1 MACRGRAG
9 CDSIERG
16 FSQGRRWR
24 RRHRQTVT
32 ASGDRKRCRRP
43 HRERASNMTAIAP
56 RIELPAGELPAGELP
71 AGEAPAGELP
81 AGLELVQQL
90 IDTVTAHP
98 EVREPLLRA
107 LLTED
112 FLALPE
118 RVSRLQESFD
128 DFRDET
134 RAEFGRVNARLDANT
149 DAIAANTDA
158 IATNASA
165 IAANTSAI
173 AANTS
178 ELEEHRRTLAEHSRI
193 IAGHTQ
199 TIAENSRIIAGHT
212 QTIAEN
218 TRSLREIEGHVGRW
232 RGADYENLCRVEIGA
247 VLDGFL
253 NVAVLADR
261 ERIKLQ
267 LENARADNLITRAQY
282 LDGLR
287 PDIIARGHADKD
299 EVELLMVGECSIT
312 FNRGDLETAYRRA
325 KVIEQVTGVRTQAFL
340 VTHRNWPPEIEDVA
354 RQLRVAIIQHQ
365 SDEHADQYVD

>member
-1 MACRGRAG
+1 
-9 CDSIERG
+9 
-16 FSQGRRWR
+16 
-24 RRHRQTVT
+24 
-32 ASGDRKRCRRP
+32 
-43 HRERASNMTAIAP
+43 MTAIAP
-56 RIELPAGELPAGELP
+56 RIELSDGETPASELS
-71 AGEAPAGELP
+71 

-134 RAEFGRVNARLDANT
+134 RAEFGRVNARIDANT
-149 DAIAANTDA
+149 DAIAANT
-158 IATNASA
+158 SA
-165 IAANTSAI
+165 
-173 AANTS
+173 
-178 ELEEHRRTLAEHSRI
+178 
-193 IAGHTQ
+193 
-199 TIAENSRIIAGHT
+199 
-212 QTIAEN
+212 IAEN
-218 TRSLREIEGHVGRW
+218 TRVLREIEGHVGRW
-232 RGADYENLCRVEIGA
+232 RGADYENLCRAEIGA

-253 NVAVLADR
+253 NMAVLADR
-261 ERIKLQ
+261 EGIKLQ

-299 EVELLMVGECSIT
+299 EAELLMVGECSIT

-354 RQLRVAIIQHQ
+354 RQLQVAIIQHQ
-365 SDEHADQYVD
+365 SDEHADQYAD